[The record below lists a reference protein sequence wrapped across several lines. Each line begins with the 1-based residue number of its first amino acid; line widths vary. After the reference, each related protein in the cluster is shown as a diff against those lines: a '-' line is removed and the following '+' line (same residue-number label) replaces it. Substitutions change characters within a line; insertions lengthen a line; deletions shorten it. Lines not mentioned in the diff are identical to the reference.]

1 MKPRNGGYTAAMI
14 DGEGCISIASYIQ
27 RIKKA
32 GGGEYQY
39 CNTQLAVSIFQ
50 TDERLMKWLKHHYGG
65 TYTPRKPKVGK
76 RQGWSWVPAHGKNL
90 ERFLLKILPYLLLK
104 REQALLAL
112 EYIRLGNG
120 KSGPNNGNAD
130 LQKKRQDL
138 AVRCS
143 NLNQRKSP
151 EANTSNISSEMM
163 IESRLM
169 SDHES
174 ESVVIQNS

>member
-1 MKPRNGGYTAAMI
+1 MKPRNDGYTAAMI

-27 RIKKA
+27 RIKKT
-32 GGGEYQY
+32 GGGEYRY
-39 CNTQLAVSIFQ
+39 CNTQLAISIFQ

-65 TYTPRKPKVGK
+65 TYIPRKPSASQFGK

-90 ERFLLKILPYLLLK
+90 ELFLLKMLPYLLLK

-112 EYIRLGNG
+112 DYIRLGKG
-120 KSGPNNGNAD
+120 KPGSSHGNIE

-151 EANTSNISSEMM
+151 EANTSNISPEMK
-163 IESRLM
+163 IESGLT
-169 SDHES
+169 
-174 ESVVIQNS
+174 NKP